1 MIKSIEK
8 IFIVLVIVILAFGM
22 VVTNYSYASEASI
35 SVTTAK
41 VNENF
46 IVTVKIPSDAISYE
60 GKIDVIFE
68 NGSTLSS
75 GNLKSSTGNTYPG
88 NMSATFK
95 ATCAGV
101 STIKVKDL
109 VIKGR
114 DNNKI
119 NSKSELEQVFI
130 VEANGNFTSSSIP
143 TTPTT
148 QQPTQQA
155 ATSNSDT
162 SYTSTGDTVYALEKL
177 NVRKSASTDSD
188 KLGSLSKDAST
199 KRIAVGSNGWDKI
212 EFNGG
217 TGYVMSKYLTTKKPE
232 GATENTTTNNTVP
245 EPKWT
250 STGDTVYSTKS
261 LNVREGWGTSFK
273 SIGGLTV
280 GQKVKRIATGDN
292 GWDKIEYEGQN
303 AYVMSKYLTTSKDEA
318 EKLVQE
324 LKEEKNEVSNN
335 TISENVVQDTNTVDN
350 TSTEN
355 TLSREEIY
363 NTIVDEIGVIPQV
376 GKSVVDYIYTFVVIL
391 GIILVSFVALK
402 IKDKKEE

>member
-1 MIKSIEK
+1 MIKSMEK

-60 GKIDVIFE
+60 GKIDVTFA
-68 NGSTLSS
+68 NGTTISS
-75 GNLKSSTGNTYPG
+75 DTLKSATGSTYPG

-95 ATCAGV
+95 ATYAGAA
-101 STIKVKDL
+101 TIKVTGL
-109 VIKGR
+109 IIKGK
-114 DNNKI
+114 DNNQI
-119 NSKSELEQVFI
+119 NSKTSLEQAFI
-130 VEANGNFTSSSIP
+130 VEGTSSTS
-143 TTPTT
+143 T
-148 QQPTQQA
+148 QQPASTFNNDA
-155 ATSNSDT
+155 
-162 SYTSTGDTVYALEKL
+162 SYTATGDTVYALEKL
-177 NVRKSASTDSD
+177 NVRKSASTDSE
-188 KLGSLSKDAST
+188 KLGALSKNAST
-199 KRIAVGSNGWDKI
+199 KRIAVGNNGWDKI

-232 GATENTTTNNTVP
+232 GVTENTTTNNTVP

-250 STGDTVYSTKS
+250 STRDTVYSTKS

-273 SIGGLTV
+273 SIGGLVV
-280 GQKVKRIATGDN
+280 GQKIKRIATGDN

-335 TISENVVQDTNTVDN
+335 TTTENVVQDTNTVDN

-391 GIILVSFVALK
+391 GVVLVSFVALK

>member
-1 MIKSIEK
+1 MVKSMEK

-60 GKIDVIFE
+60 GKIDVTFA
-68 NGSTLSS
+68 NGTTISS
-75 GNLKSSTGNTYPG
+75 DTLKSATGNSYPG

-95 ATCAGV
+95 ATYAGAA
-101 STIKVKDL
+101 TIKVTGL
-109 VIKGR
+109 IIKGK
-114 DNNKI
+114 DNNQI
-119 NSKSELEQVFI
+119 NSKTSLEQAFI
-130 VEANGNFTSSSIP
+130 VEGTGSTS
-143 TTPTT
+143 T
-148 QQPTQQA
+148 QPPA
-155 ATSNSDT
+155 STSNSDAG
-162 SYTSTGDTVYALEKL
+162 YTATGDTVYALEKL

-188 KLGSLSKDAST
+188 KLGSLSKDASA

-232 GATENTTTNNTVP
+232 GVTENTSTNNTVP

-280 GQKVKRIATGDN
+280 GQKIKRIATGDN

-324 LKEEKNEVSNN
+324 LKEEQNEISNN
-335 TISENVVQDTNTVDN
+335 TTSENVVQDTNTVDN

-391 GIILVSFVALK
+391 GIVLVSFVALK